1 MHDRT
6 NPTTELP
13 LSGGRY
19 TVGVVR
25 IGDTVRRPASASS
38 PFVRS
43 LLLHLEAVGCQCVPR
58 HLGEDESGRDVLSFL
73 PRWVPTKF
81 QYFED
86 EQIAAAGAML
96 RSFHDATRGSDLA
109 GAQAVVCHHD
119 PGPNNTVFQNGLPV
133 AFIDFDFA
141 APGAILEDVGYMAW
155 TWCVF
160 SKPERGPVERQ
171 AAQLRVL
178 ADAYGLVLRDR
189 RGLVAAM
196 LQRQAQN
203 IAFWSERIDV
213 FEGIPTSSAEIRER
227 VDWSK
232 REMEFTDAHR
242 ALFVSAIG
250 A

>member
-1 MHDRT
+1 M
-6 NPTTELP
+6 
-13 LSGGRY
+13 
-19 TVGVVR
+19 
-25 IGDTVRRPASASS
+25 
-38 PFVRS
+38 
-43 LLLHLEAVGCQCVPR
+43 PR
-58 HLGEDESGRDVLSFL
+58 HLGQDDSGRDVLSFL
-73 PRWVPTKF
+73 PGWVPQKF

-109 GAQAVVCHHD
+109 GAQVVVCHHD

-155 TWCVF
+155 TWCVS

-178 ADAYGLVLRDR
+178 ANAYGLASQDR
-189 RGLVAAM
+189 PGLITAM
-196 LQRQAQN
+196 LQRQSQN

-213 FEGIPTSSAEIRER
+213 FEGPTTSSAEIRER
-227 VDWSK
+227 VAWSR
-232 REMEFTDAHR
+232 REMEFTGAYSD
-242 ALFVSAIG
+242 LFLSAIG